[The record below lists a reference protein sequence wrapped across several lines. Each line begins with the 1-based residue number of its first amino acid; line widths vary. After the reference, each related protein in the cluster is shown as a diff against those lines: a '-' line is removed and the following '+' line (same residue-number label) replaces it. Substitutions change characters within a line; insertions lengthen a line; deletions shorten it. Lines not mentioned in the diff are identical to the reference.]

1 MSTTSDNSTTTD
13 SSTTTTTDSS
23 TTTTTNC
30 QKILVTV
37 VSKLLTG
44 IDELRQPFWTD
55 IERVRVANNLLL
67 PSKWQEN
74 PLKNL
79 ENIFTDA
86 LAKPISRKL
95 VIKKDEYIYY
105 SITNKYFEDS
115 HVINTYYFLTDKN
128 YQPNRTGTIQFTG
141 NRFKATNNKNMYSE
155 NLRILRAKESNET
168 VNLGD
173 SILTAE
179 ALYEDN
185 GSGSVTATASSVIYT
200 VLNAVGIFQEVK
212 SVEIA
217 FNNTNNTRIVTLHYN
232 SA

>member
-1 MSTTSDNSTTTD
+1 MSTDNSTTTD
-13 SSTTTTTDSS
+13 SSTTT
-23 TTTTTNC
+23 NFE
-30 QKILVTV
+30 KNLVTSV
-37 VSKLLTG
+37 AKLLTG
-44 IDELRQPFWTD
+44 IDEIREPFWTD

-67 PSKWQEN
+67 PKKWQEN

-95 VIKKDEYIYY
+95 VIKRDEYIYY
-105 SITNKYFEDS
+105 SINNKYFEDC

-155 NLRILRAKESNET
+155 KLSILRAKESNET

-173 SILTAE
+173 SILNAE

-185 GSGSVTATASSVIYT
+185 GSGSVTETASSVIYT